1 MNDQVTYKDRKGW
14 LTTFGI
20 YQVLAGLIFALIAAF
35 SFLSTNKITV
45 PRIWIIAGGLMMTAI
60 AIQRVVLGIGSI
72 QARRWARA
80 LVLIFSWV
88 ELVTGTLMTLGS
100 FFMTQPAL
108 APDSNLSPQ
117 DMWMIRLFTN
127 IFRILI
133 SVVIPLIF
141 ILFYGSNNVKK
152 TCESRNPASSWTD
165 RCPLPV
171 LGLSIF
177 KFIGGVSLLSF
188 IPLGFGYPFFF
199 TVLIGMPANLIWLVS
214 SGLMIYAATL
224 LYKLDIKGWLI
235 AIILYVFGFINMVCL
250 LLSKGF
256 TYYFN
261 NFINEPYLQGIMQKT
276 LIPNKNIWSIYSL
289 AIMVGLILYLIFIR
303 KYFHF
308 DNRYPKDSTGNS

>member
-1 MNDQVTYKDRKGW
+1 MNAQVTYKDRKGW
-14 LTTFGI
+14 LIAFGV
-20 YQVLAGLIFALIAAF
+20 YQVLAGLIFALSAGF
-35 SFLSTNKITV
+35 LFLSDNKITM

-60 AIQRVVLGIGSI
+60 AIQRVMLGIGSI

-80 LVLIFSWV
+80 LVLIFSCV
-88 ELVTGTLMTLGS
+88 ELVTGTLTILVL

-108 APDSNLSPQ
+108 APDSNLSQQ
-117 DMWMIRLFTN
+117 DIGMIRLFSN
-127 IFRILI
+127 SFRILI

-171 LGLSIF
+171 LGLSIY
-177 KFIGGVSLLSF
+177 KFIGGVALLGF
-188 IPLGFGYPFFF
+188 IPFGFGYPFFF
-199 TVLIGMPANLIWLVS
+199 MVLGGMPAKLIWLVS
-214 SGLMIYAATL
+214 SGLMIYAAIL

-235 AIILYVFGFINMVCL
+235 AMILYVFYFINMVCF

-256 TYYFN
+256 AYYF

-276 LIPNKNIWSIYSL
+276 IIPNKNILSIHCL
-289 AIMVGLILYLIFIR
+289 AIMVGVILYLIFIR

-308 DNRYPKDSTGNS
+308 DNLKQKASTGNS